1 MKKQLLLS
9 LFSLFFLAANA
20 QEAVIDYTQSM
31 PVRQPS
37 TLSGFFAPHKSISTK
52 AEASGPTAYYSRP
65 EGLMFFGM
73 SYRGLHARHY
83 AFAPQGVDITYKGVV
98 TGDKAIWNYEL
109 EYNPDGSPL
118 TPLTKE
124 FTEADPTLT
133 ITYEDGGYYAPEL
146 RATVGEGTAAKD
158 SAYSIVLSRIYTRCS
173 TGEIFGSGDE
183 MYDIPVGNY
192 NGRYFGYLDN
202 AYLYAATNNEGS
214 DRRIAEG
221 FGLQAAH
228 IGGFYERM
236 PLMNGASYALYGA
249 DVIVYAETEPQ
260 KSDIAVEV
268 YETMDGEIIDPEAP
282 LTVMYAGAVT
292 PLYYNDNSLMG
303 YGIRFAAPQA
313 ITANGEI
320 MLHIVN
326 TADGQVVGIAST
338 HNKLTFDT
346 VNHKGSLEL
355 NYNDGSNKTIKLDDL
370 TGWAKRPG
378 FYELSSPSYSQFSGY
393 VDLNQSSIRYVYT
406 TNDGYRII
414 STISEIFFLKS
425 ENTVVYNDST
435 PNSSAV
441 NVMYQFDIAP
451 ANMTASQ
458 I

>member
-192 NGRYFGYLDN
+192 NGRYFGYFDN
-202 AYLYAATNNEGS
+202 AYLYAATNNEES

-326 TADGQVVGIAST
+326 TAESTLSFSPCLVVSNDPDQSNYATCDFEYSVGGKVNNMLYPMDFLTYKNGYHITSLAAGLIMSYHPFDVEEIQNGI
-338 HNKLTFDT
+338 
-346 VNHKGSLEL
+346 
-355 NYNDGSNKTIKLDDL
+355 
-370 TGWAKRPG
+370 
-378 FYELSSPSYSQFSGY
+378 SSPSIG
-393 VDLNQSSIRYVYT
+393 NGQSSIFNETYDLQGR
-406 TNDGYRII
+406 R
-414 STISEIFFLKS
+414 
-425 ENTVVYNDST
+425 
-435 PNSSAV
+435 V
-441 NVMYQFDIAP
+441 NGQTCGIYIKNGKKFVK
-451 ANMTASQ
+451 
-458 I
+458 

>member
-9 LFSLFFLAANA
+9 LFGLFFLAANA

-202 AYLYAATNNEGS
+202 AYLYAATNNEES

-249 DVIVYAETEPQ
+249 DVIVYAKTEPQ

-292 PLYYNDNSLMG
+292 PLYYNDKSLMG

-326 TADGQVVGIAST
+326 TAESTLSFSPCLVASNDPDQSCYSACDFEYSVGGKVDNMLYPMDFLKYENGYHITSLAAGLIMSY
-338 HNKLTFDT
+338 HPFD
-346 VNHKGSLEL
+346 VEQIQNG
-355 NYNDGSNKTIKLDDL
+355 I
-370 TGWAKRPG
+370 
-378 FYELSSPSYSQFSGY
+378 SSPSLDNGHSLLLNGTY
-393 VDLNQSSIRYVYT
+393 DLQGR
-406 TNDGYRII
+406 R
-414 STISEIFFLKS
+414 
-425 ENTVVYNDST
+425 
-435 PNSSAV
+435 V
-441 NVMYQFDIAP
+441 NGQTCGIYIKNGKKFVK
-451 ANMTASQ
+451 
-458 I
+458 